1 MPHFHSGQQTAW
13 HSLSRSA
20 VWLNAFSQQS
30 LLTTGNQR
38 TRKKVL
44 QKYIWQSGIWM
55 IWEDNQSSHL
65 CITRDRCFCL
75 YPALSP
81 FYRLAPFLRWRG
93 STPVTDAHTGH
104 RAPSKNCWPMLF
116 IPAWHDCE
124 DVRLDA
130 GQVLLLQKQEL
141 PTYPSAD
148 LSRKHGGH
156 RQPPGRLRKC
166 ATQTSDDQNHSG

>member
-1 MPHFHSGQQTAW
+1 MPHFHSGQRTAW

-20 VWLNAFSQQS
+20 VWLKAWQQS

-81 FYRLAPFLRWRG
+81 PSTILRLSFPGGAPHQSLMLTLDTGLHRRTADLCFSSQHDMTVKMWDQMQGRCSCFG
-93 STPVTDAHTGH
+93 SKNSLHILQQIWAESRVDMVSH
-104 RAPSKNCWPMLF
+104 RADS
-116 IPAWHDCE
+116 
-124 DVRLDA
+124 
-130 GQVLLLQKQEL
+130 
-141 PTYPSAD
+141 T
-148 LSRKHGGH
+148 
-156 RQPPGRLRKC
+156 
-166 ATQTSDDQNHSG
+166 